1 MKNINPDKFHPGD
14 RVILIHMNDDPFPV
28 PDGTR
33 GTVMHVDDA
42 GQVHVRWDTGSGL
55 AVIPGVDDFRH
66 LTEKE
71 FTEERK

>member
-1 MKNINPDKFHPGD
+1 MQDNNPHTYFPGD
-14 RVILIHMNDDPFPV
+14 RILLIHMDDPLPV

-55 AVIPGVDDFRH
+55 AVIPGVDEFRH
-66 LTEKE
+66 LTQKE
-71 FTEERK
+71 LAEERN